1 LNLVYRMFEQLQN
14 GFSTILKSL
23 RGEGRITENNIADAM
38 RQIRRVLLEADVNY
52 KVVRDFTQSVQEKS
66 IGATVSK
73 SLTPGQLI
81 VKIIHD
87 EMTQLLGEK
96 SHNLKEASIPPTI
109 IMLVGLQGS
118 GKTTC
123 AAKLAHHLAQKQ
135 HSPVLVPVDI
145 YRPAAEEQ
153 LEILAKQIKVP
164 CYRENK
170 DVVGRIKDAITLAR
184 QQHRDTL
191 IIDTAGRLHIDAEM
205 MTELKIINSEI
216 KPQNI
221 LLVVDGMT
229 GQDAVNTA
237 AAFNEKLNI
246 DGIVLTKMDSDARG
260 GAALTIVKTTG
271 KPIMFM
277 GTGEKLNDFEFF
289 HPERVAGRILGM
301 GDIVT
306 LVEKV
311 QTSID
316 LESLAGME
324 KKFKKER
331 FTLEDYLTQLN
342 QMQKMGPLD
351 SIIEHLPG
359 MAKARLG
366 NAKIDEKELRKATAI
381 IQSMTRT
388 ERLKPDIIN
397 GSRRRRIAL
406 GSGTQPQDVN
416 RLLNQY
422 WQITKLM
429 KQMGRM
435 KMPKNLSALG
445 LGL

>member
-1 LNLVYRMFEQLQN
+1 MFEQLQN
-14 GFSTILKSL
+14 GFGAIIKSL

-52 KVVRDFTQSVQEKS
+52 KVAKEFVQSVQEKS
-66 IGATVSK
+66 VGVTVAK
-73 SLTPGQLI
+73 SLSPGQLI
-81 VKIIHD
+81 VKIIYD
-87 EMTQLLGEK
+87 EMVHLLGDK
-96 SHNLKEASIPPTI
+96 NRNLKEASIPPTI

-123 AAKLAHHLAQKQ
+123 AAKLAYQLLQKQ
-135 HSPVLVPVDI
+135 HSPVLVPVDV

-153 LEILAKQIKVP
+153 LEILARQIKVP
-164 CYRENK
+164 CFCENP
-170 DVVGRIKDAITLAR
+170 DVVGRIQDAITFAR

-191 IIDTAGRLHIDAEM
+191 IIDTAGRLHIDEKM
-205 MTELKIINSEI
+205 MAELKTIKNTI
-216 KPQNI
+216 KPHNI

-237 AAFNEKLNI
+237 TSFNEQI
-246 DGIVLTKMDSDARG
+246 GVDGIILTKMDSDTRG
-260 GAALTIVKTTG
+260 GAALTIVSSTG
-271 KPIMFM
+271 KPIIYMSV
-277 GTGEKLNDFEFF
+277 GEKIGDLEIF

-301 GDIVT
+301 GDVVS

-311 QTSID
+311 QASVD
-316 LESLAGME
+316 LESALKLE
-324 KKFKKER
+324 NKLKKEQ
-331 FTLEDYLTQLN
+331 FTLEDYLTQLR
-342 QMQKMGPLD
+342 QLKKLGPLD
-351 SIIEHLPG
+351 SVMEHLPG
-359 MAKARLG
+359 FARMRLG
-366 NAKIDEKELRKATAI
+366 NQKVDEKELIKAEAI

-388 ERLKPDIIN
+388 ERLKPNIIN

-435 KMPKNLSALG
+435 KLPKNLSAFG
-445 LGL
+445 IGN

>member
-1 LNLVYRMFEQLQN
+1 MFEQLQN
-14 GFSTILKSL
+14 GFGAIIKSL
-23 RGEGRITENNIADAM
+23 RGEGRITENNIADAI

-52 KVVRDFTQSVQEKS
+52 KVAKEFVQSVQEKS
-66 IGATVSK
+66 VGVTVAK
-73 SLTPGQLI
+73 SLSPGQLI
-81 VKIIHD
+81 VKIIYD
-87 EMTQLLGEK
+87 EMVHLLGDK
-96 SHNLKEASIPPTI
+96 NRNLKEASIPPTI

-123 AAKLAHHLAQKQ
+123 AAKLAYQLLQKQ
-135 HSPVLVPVDI
+135 HSPVLVPVDV

-153 LEILAKQIKVP
+153 LEILARQIKVP
-164 CYRENK
+164 CFCENP
-170 DVVGRIKDAITLAR
+170 DVVGRIQDAITFAR

-191 IIDTAGRLHIDAEM
+191 IIDTAGRLHIDEKM
-205 MTELKIINSEI
+205 MAELKTIKNTI
-216 KPQNI
+216 KPHNI

-237 AAFNEKLNI
+237 TSFNEQI
-246 DGIVLTKMDSDARG
+246 GVDGIILTKMDSDTRG
-260 GAALTIVKTTG
+260 GAALTIVSSTG
-271 KPIMFM
+271 KPIIYMSV
-277 GTGEKLNDFEFF
+277 GEKISDLEIF

-301 GDIVT
+301 GDVVS

-311 QTSID
+311 QASVD
-316 LESLAGME
+316 LESALKLE
-324 KKFKKER
+324 NKLKKEQ
-331 FTLEDYLTQLN
+331 FTLEDYLTQLR
-342 QMQKMGPLD
+342 QLKKLGPLD
-351 SIIEHLPG
+351 SVMEHLPG
-359 MAKARLG
+359 FARMRLG
-366 NAKIDEKELRKATAI
+366 NQKVDEKELIKAEAI

-388 ERLKPDIIN
+388 ERLKPNIIN

-435 KMPKNLSALG
+435 KLPKNLSAFG
-445 LGL
+445 IGN

>member
-1 LNLVYRMFEQLQN
+1 MFEQLQN
-14 GFSTILKSL
+14 GFGAIIKSL

-52 KVVRDFTQSVQEKS
+52 KVAKEFVQSVQEKS
-66 IGATVSK
+66 VGVTVAK
-73 SLTPGQLI
+73 SLSPGQLI
-81 VKIIHD
+81 VKIIYD
-87 EMTQLLGEK
+87 EMVHLLGDK
-96 SHNLKEASIPPTI
+96 NRNLKEASIPPTI

-123 AAKLAHHLAQKQ
+123 AAKLAYQLLQKQ
-135 HSPVLVPVDI
+135 HSPVLVPVDV

-153 LEILAKQIKVP
+153 LEILARQIKVP
-164 CYRENK
+164 CFCENP
-170 DVVGRIKDAITLAR
+170 DVVGRIQDAITFAR

-191 IIDTAGRLHIDAEM
+191 IIDTAGRLHIDEKM
-205 MTELKIINSEI
+205 MAELKTIKNTI
-216 KPQNI
+216 KPHNI

-237 AAFNEKLNI
+237 TSFNEQI
-246 DGIVLTKMDSDARG
+246 GVDGIILTKMDSDTRG
-260 GAALTIVKTTG
+260 GAALTIVSSTG
-271 KPIMFM
+271 KPIIYMSV
-277 GTGEKLNDFEFF
+277 GEKISDLEIF

-301 GDIVT
+301 GDVVS

-311 QTSID
+311 QASVD
-316 LESLAGME
+316 LESALKLE
-324 KKFKKER
+324 NKLRKEQ
-331 FTLEDYLTQLN
+331 FTLEDYLTQLR
-342 QMQKMGPLD
+342 QLKKLGPLD
-351 SIIEHLPG
+351 SVMEHLPG
-359 MAKARLG
+359 FARMRLG
-366 NAKIDEKELRKATAI
+366 NQKVDEKELIKAEAI

-388 ERLKPDIIN
+388 ERLKPNIIN

-435 KMPKNLSALG
+435 KLPKNLSAFG
-445 LGL
+445 IGN

>member
-1 LNLVYRMFEQLQN
+1 MFEQLQN
-14 GFSTILKSL
+14 GFGAIIKSL

-52 KVVRDFTQSVQEKS
+52 KVAKEFVQSVQEKS
-66 IGATVSK
+66 VGVTVAK
-73 SLTPGQLI
+73 SLSPGQLI
-81 VKIIHD
+81 VKIIYD
-87 EMTQLLGEK
+87 EMVHLLGDK
-96 SHNLKEASIPPTI
+96 NRNLKEASIPPTI

-118 GKTTC
+118 GKTTF
-123 AAKLAHHLAQKQ
+123 AAKLANQLLQKQ
-135 HSPVLVPVDI
+135 HSPVLVPVDV

-153 LEILAKQIKVP
+153 LEILARQIKVP
-164 CYRENK
+164 CFRENP
-170 DVVGRIKDAITLAR
+170 DVVGRIQDAITFAR

-191 IIDTAGRLHIDAEM
+191 IIDTAGRLHIDEKM
-205 MTELKIINSEI
+205 MAELKTIKNTI
-216 KPQNI
+216 KPHNI

-237 AAFNEKLNI
+237 TSFNEQI
-246 DGIVLTKMDSDARG
+246 GVDGIILTKMDSDTRG
-260 GAALTIVKTTG
+260 GAALTIVSSTG
-271 KPIMFM
+271 KPIIYMSV
-277 GTGEKLNDFEFF
+277 GEKISDLEIF

-301 GDIVT
+301 GDVVS

-311 QTSID
+311 QASVD
-316 LESLAGME
+316 LESALKLE
-324 KKFKKER
+324 NKLKKEQ
-331 FTLEDYLTQLN
+331 FTLEDYLTQLR
-342 QMQKMGPLD
+342 QLKKLGPLD
-351 SIIEHLPG
+351 SVMEHLPG
-359 MAKARLG
+359 FARMRLG
-366 NAKIDEKELRKATAI
+366 NQKVDEKELIKAEAI

-388 ERLKPDIIN
+388 ERLKPNIIN

-435 KMPKNLSALG
+435 KLPKNLSAFG
-445 LGL
+445 IGN

>member
-1 LNLVYRMFEQLQN
+1 MFEQLQN
-14 GFSTILKSL
+14 GFGAIIKSL

-52 KVVRDFTQSVQEKS
+52 KVAKEFVQSVQEKS
-66 IGATVSK
+66 VGVTVAK
-73 SLTPGQLI
+73 SLSPGQLI
-81 VKIIHD
+81 VKIIYD
-87 EMTQLLGEK
+87 EMVHLLGDK
-96 SHNLKEASIPPTI
+96 NRNLKEASIPPTI

-123 AAKLAHHLAQKQ
+123 AAKLAYQLLQKQ
-135 HSPVLVPVDI
+135 HSPVLVPVDV

-153 LEILAKQIKVP
+153 LEILARQIKVP
-164 CYRENK
+164 CFCENP
-170 DVVGRIKDAITLAR
+170 DVVGRIQDAITFAR

-191 IIDTAGRLHIDAEM
+191 IIDTAGRLHIDEKM
-205 MTELKIINSEI
+205 MAELKTIKNTI
-216 KPQNI
+216 KPHNI

-237 AAFNEKLNI
+237 TSFNEQI
-246 DGIVLTKMDSDARG
+246 GVDGIILTKMDSDTRG
-260 GAALTIVKTTG
+260 GAALTIVSSTG
-271 KPIMFM
+271 KPIIYMSV
-277 GTGEKLNDFEFF
+277 GEKIGDLEIF

-301 GDIVT
+301 GDVVS

-311 QTSID
+311 QASVD
-316 LESLAGME
+316 LESAIKLE
-324 KKFKKER
+324 NKLKKEQ
-331 FTLEDYLTQLN
+331 FTLEDYLTQLR
-342 QMQKMGPLD
+342 QLKKLGPLD
-351 SIIEHLPG
+351 SVMEHLPG
-359 MAKARLG
+359 FARMRLG
-366 NAKIDEKELRKATAI
+366 NQKVDEKELIKAEAI

-388 ERLKPDIIN
+388 ERLKPNIIN

-435 KMPKNLSALG
+435 KLPKNLSAFG
-445 LGL
+445 IGN

>member
-1 LNLVYRMFEQLQN
+1 MFEQLQN
-14 GFSTILKSL
+14 GFGAIIKSL

-52 KVVRDFTQSVQEKS
+52 KVAKEFVQSVQEKS
-66 IGATVSK
+66 VGVTVAK
-73 SLTPGQLI
+73 SLSPGQLI
-81 VKIIHD
+81 VKIIYD
-87 EMTQLLGEK
+87 EMVHLLGDK
-96 SHNLKEASIPPTI
+96 NRNLKEASIPPTI

-123 AAKLAHHLAQKQ
+123 AAKLAYQLLQKQ
-135 HSPVLVPVDI
+135 HSPVLVPVDV

-153 LEILAKQIKVP
+153 LEILARQIKVP
-164 CYRENK
+164 CFCENP
-170 DVVGRIKDAITLAR
+170 DVVGRIQDAITFAR

-191 IIDTAGRLHIDAEM
+191 IIDTAGRLHIDEKM
-205 MTELKIINSEI
+205 MAELKTIKNTI
-216 KPQNI
+216 KPHNI

-237 AAFNEKLNI
+237 TSFNEQI
-246 DGIVLTKMDSDARG
+246 GVDGIILTKMDSDTRG
-260 GAALTIVKTTG
+260 GAALTIVSSTG
-271 KPIMFM
+271 KPIIYMSV
-277 GTGEKLNDFEFF
+277 GEKISDLEIF

-301 GDIVT
+301 GDVVS

-311 QTSID
+311 QASVD
-316 LESLAGME
+316 LESALKLE
-324 KKFKKER
+324 NKLKKEQ
-331 FTLEDYLTQLN
+331 FTLEDYLTQLR
-342 QMQKMGPLD
+342 QLKKLGPLD
-351 SIIEHLPG
+351 SVMEHLPG
-359 MAKARLG
+359 FARMRLG
-366 NAKIDEKELRKATAI
+366 NQKVDEKELIKAEAI

-388 ERLKPDIIN
+388 ERLKPNIIN

-435 KMPKNLSALG
+435 KLPKNLSAFG
-445 LGL
+445 IGN

>member
-1 LNLVYRMFEQLQN
+1 MFEQLQN
-14 GFSTILKSL
+14 GFGTILKSL
-23 RGEGRITENNIADAM
+23 RGEGHITETNIADAL

-52 KVVRDFTQSVQEKS
+52 KVVKDFIQSVQEKS
-66 IGATVSK
+66 IGVTVTK
-73 SLTPGQLI
+73 SLTPGQMI

-87 EMTQLLGEK
+87 EMTHLLGDK
-96 SHNLKEASIPPTI
+96 NQSLREASIPPTI

-123 AAKLAHHLAQKQ
+123 AAKLACHLTQKQ
-135 HSPVLVPVDI
+135 HSPVLVPVDV

-153 LEILAKQIKVP
+153 LEILARQIKVP
-164 CYRENK
+164 CYRENA
-170 DVVGRIKDAITLAR
+170 DVIGRIKAAVAFAR

-205 MTELKIINSEI
+205 MAELKNISAAV

-237 AAFNEKLNI
+237 ASFNEQVNL

-260 GAALTIVKTTG
+260 GAALTIVKITH
-271 KPIMFM
+271 KPIMYM
-277 GTGEKLNDFEFF
+277 GTGEKIGDFELF

-301 GDIVT
+301 GDIVS

-316 LESLAGME
+316 IESLAGME
-324 KKFKKER
+324 KNFKKER
-331 FTLEDYLTQLN
+331 FTLEDYLTQLR
-342 QMQKMGPLD
+342 QMKKIGPLD
-351 SIIEHLPG
+351 NLMEHLPG

-366 NAKIDEKELRKATAI
+366 NQKIDEKELRKAEAI
-381 IQSMTRT
+381 IQSMTRM
-388 ERLKPDIIN
+388 ERLKPDIIK

-435 KMPKNLSALG
+435 KLPKNLSAFG